1 MLSEILSITCMEVH
15 KSINFL
21 KANAY
26 VMLSRLPENL
36 LFSLRVLFLISDFN
50 FVTCTSFCNDAM
62 PTDCLIHSCCLMF
75 RYLTFLAVLH
85 QPVQWL
91 VQSLEWTCVRLTME
105 LFCFF
110 NCLHVW
116 TCVSEC
122 VWMDLNFIGSLVSEC
137 VWMDLN
143 FIGSMVSEWF
153 LNVFLNVNRLSPA
166 GQTILVGRVKRKI

>member
-1 MLSEILSITCMEVH
+1 MEVH

-75 RYLTFLAVLH
+75 QVSDLFGCPPSTSSVI
-85 QPVQWL
+85 
-91 VQSLEWTCVRLTME
+91 SSE
-105 LFCFF
+105 LR
-110 NCLHVW
+110 
-116 TCVSEC
+116 
-122 VWMDLNFIGSLVSEC
+122 
-137 VWMDLN
+137 
-143 FIGSMVSEWF
+143 
-153 LNVFLNVNRLSPA
+153 VNMC
-166 GQTILVGRVKRKI
+166 QT